1 MQTAAS
7 LQHPAKQP
15 HVACIRLI
23 QGASDDAVW
32 VLEAGVGG
40 TFLTIGAD
48 PECEWQIRAAGVPAH
63 AVSVLLVGGMVHVR
77 SGPQRCARMN
87 GTLLSEEWTP
97 VERDARLDIGMA
109 SLEIKLGKDALLPS
123 LREMAAP
130 PAHEEPEAQTGE
142 RKRAPIAPERSGM
155 RRSRSSRSSFPT
167 DERATLAKAR
177 TPGWFYVLAV
187 MAVAAAYT
195 LFVIWLD

>member
-1 MQTAAS
+1 MQSATS
-7 LQHPAKQP
+7 QRVDAKQP
-15 HVACIRLI
+15 HAACIRLI

-32 VLEAGVGG
+32 VLESGVGG

-63 AVSVLLVGGMVHVR
+63 AVSVLLVGGTVHVR

-87 GTLLSEEWTP
+87 GTLLSEQWTP

-109 SLEIKLGKDALLPS
+109 SLEIKLDKDALVPS
-123 LREMAAP
+123 LREVATPPRHTPAP
-130 PAHEEPEAQTGE
+130 M
-142 RKRAPIAPERSGM
+142 APERSGM
-155 RRSRSSRSSFPT
+155 RRSFDPGRASRPSLPMDARPSLSLKAT
-167 DERATLAKAR
+167 RAGWIYLLAA
-177 TPGWFYVLAV
+177 LAV
-187 MAVAAAYT
+187 ACAYA